1 MLNKFSFLYIFTLL
15 LCSIECRLL
24 LVRLRFFDKYL
35 DNHNETS
42 STYVGYGSL
51 QNYFQKDKNQIEYKN
66 AYRSLL
72 SSAAL
77 NANDLENEV
86 FARRRKKSSAKV
98 SARKI
103 HGSKLRLNKR
113 SILINLPLFFISK
126 LVTQFITM
134 IFI

>member
-1 MLNKFSFLYIFTLL
+1 MLNKFSFLYIFRLL

-35 DNHNETS
+35 DNHDETS

-86 FARRRKKSSAKV
+86 SARRRRKSPAKV

-103 HGSKLRLNKR
+103 HGSKLRFIKA
-113 SILINLPLFFISK
+113 SILINLPSFLSPNW
-126 LVTQFITM
+126 
-134 IFI
+134 